1 MSNKKDDNDSDIEN
15 FPKFELPAI
24 ENTLEFTLTHN
35 DLLEKNFI
43 LYTYPK
49 DSTSGCTREAN
60 DFSSNLSFFK
70 EKGLT
75 IYGLSKDSIKSHKKF
90 IEKEKI
96 SFPLISDPDCILI
109 KSLGCWI
116 KKSMYG
122 KEYMGISRS
131 TFLVESNLVVKKI
144 WRNVKV
150 KNHVQ
155 NIMKM
160 IDFGE

>member
-1 MSNKKDDNDSDIEN
+1 MLATSSAGFLTKLGSDSRRSMIRVISNIMTAC
-15 FPKFELPAI
+15 L
-24 ENTLEFTLTHN
+24 
-35 DLLEKNFI
+35 
-43 LYTYPK
+43 
-49 DSTSGCTREAN
+49 
-60 DFSSNLSFFK
+60 FFK

-131 TFLVESNLVVKKI
+131 TFLVEPNLVVKKI

-150 KNHVQ
+150 KNHVEDV
-155 NIMKM
+155 MKM
-160 IDFGE
+160 IDFGQ